1 MPPPF
6 AYAVGVHVV
15 AICARTAR
23 RERNVDRL
31 IRPRQAPWSAAANA
45 VARTALVTGRTDNAN
60 P

>member
-15 AICARTAR
+15 AICGRTAR
-23 RERNVDRL
+23 HARNVDRL
-31 IRPRQAPWSAAANA
+31 ISPWLAPRTAAANA
-45 VARTALVTGRTDNAN
+45 VARTALVTGRMDNAN